1 MNLSLPAL
9 LLVLPMLLVP
19 ATPALAD
26 APAADTVQVVYHL
39 DDAQRFIAAYRNIQN
54 HRAAEPDTHIVVV
67 ALAHGVDF
75 LVEGAQDDR
84 GNPYEPMID
93 DLSFAGV
100 SFRVCN
106 NTLQARQMD
115 PDTLHPEITLV
126 PSGVAEIA
134 RLQAREGFAYIKP

>member
-1 MNLSLPAL
+1 MNLSLPTL
-9 LLVLPMLLVP
+9 LLVLAALLAP
-19 ATPALAD
+19 AVPALAD
-26 APAADTVQVVYHL
+26 TPETDAVQVVYHL

-54 HRAAEPDTHIVVV
+54 HLAAAPDTRIVVV
-67 ALAHGVDF
+67 ALSHGVDF
-75 LVEGAQDDR
+75 LIDGAKDDR

-100 SFRVCN
+100 AFRVCN
-106 NTLQARQMD
+106 NTLQARQID
-115 PDTLHPEITLV
+115 PDTLHPEIKLV